1 MVRVLVVDDRQD
13 FVEEAARKINDV
25 AEDAEVEPVTG
36 DRLKDLVSVLVATQ
50 QDGPTTDFDD
60 FDIVVLDY
68 DLTREGDIGLTT
80 GADIARL
87 MRSHTKCGVIV
98 LTNPFPGPG
107 RERRFD
113 LRLVGNLDLLS
124 DFEVASE
131 FLGNRGL
138 WSETGWPTFRP
149 SPWPVVPDLVQRL
162 DLVTSSIAKRLD
174 EPLLSVV
181 PELADHYEDLS
192 SDDKQWLGAD
202 VSALRVRDVG
212 GSEHGTLSLLAPR
225 GPASVPEEVLPR
237 FVASRLIKW
246 LDLFV
251 RVRGI
256 ALVDAAQLVSRR
268 PDVLLED
275 AEPDGEG
282 SLNDIIE
289 PSILDLRS
297 DLSVW
302 CSRTVWWAS
311 AVSPDAIAGQLGA
324 RRKRGIDLVF
334 AEDFSQFI
342 PRDSARSYLL
352 SIESAYRR
360 RWLASEE
367 LLKKAGGEWQP
378 DIQPA
383 QWLML

>member
-1 MVRVLVVDDRQD
+1 MVRVMVVDDRQD

-25 AEDAEVEPVTG
+25 AEDADVEQVTG
-36 DRLKDLVSVLVATQ
+36 DKLKDLVSVLVATQ
-50 QDGPTTDFDD
+50 QDGATADFDD
-60 FDIVVLDY
+60 FNVVVLDY

-87 MRSHTKCGVIV
+87 MRSHSNCGVIA

-113 LRLVGNLDLLS
+113 LRLVGNLDLHS

-149 SPWPVVPDLVQRL
+149 SIWPVVPELVQRL
-162 DLVTSSIAKRLD
+162 DLVTNSIANRLD

-181 PELADHYEDLS
+181 PELADHYEELS

-202 VSALRVRDVG
+202 VNSLRMRDVG
-212 GSEHGTLSLLAPR
+212 GSVDGTLSLLAPR
-225 GPASVPEEVLPR
+225 GPSSVPEEVLPR

-256 ALVDAAQLVSRR
+256 GLVDAAHLISRR
-268 PDVLLED
+268 PDVLRED
-275 AEPDGEG
+275 TQPDGEG
-282 SLNDIIE
+282 SLEDVIE

-297 DLSVW
+297 ELSRW

-311 AVSPDAIAGQLGA
+311 AVSPDAIESQLGA

-334 AEDFSQFI
+334 AEDLSQFI

-367 LLKKAGGEWQP
+367 LLKNAGNEWQP

-383 QWLML
+383 QWLMI

>member
-13 FVEEAARKINDV
+13 FVEAAAGKITEVANDV
-25 AEDAEVEPVTG
+25 EVKAVTG
-36 DRLKDLVSVLVATQ
+36 DSLKDLVDVLVAAQ
-50 QDGPTTDFDD
+50 QEVPTVDFDD
-60 FDIVVLDY
+60 FDVVVLDY
-68 DLTREGDIGLTT
+68 DLTQEGDIGLTT

-87 MRSHTKCGVIV
+87 MRSHTNCGAIV

-138 WSETGWPTFRP
+138 WSDADWPIFRP
-149 SPWPVVPDLVQRL
+149 STWPVVPGLVERL
-162 DLVTSSIAKRLD
+162 DLVTRLITERLD
-174 EPLLSVV
+174 EPLLGVV
-181 PELADHYEDLS
+181 PEIADHYDELS
-192 SDDKQWLGAD
+192 ADDKQWLGAD
-202 VSALRVRDVG
+202 VNALRVRDVS

-225 GPASVPEEVLPR
+225 GPSSVPEDVVPR

-256 ALVDAAQLVSRR
+256 GLVGAAQLISRR
-268 PDVLLED
+268 PDVLLEE
-275 AEPDGEG
+275 AQPDGEG
-282 SLNDIIE
+282 SLNDVIE
-289 PSILDLRS
+289 PSVLDLS
-297 DLSVW
+297 SELSRW

-311 AVSPDAIAGQLGA
+311 AVSPEAIAGKLGA
-324 RRKRGIDLVF
+324 RPKRGIDLVF
-334 AEDFSQFI
+334 AEDLSQFI

-367 LLKKAGGEWQP
+367 LLKDSGGEWQP

-383 QWLML
+383 QWLMM